1 MKGWE
6 NQYRKARLNTIS
18 WDFPRREIILGVLQM
33 PCTSQKPKPEP
44 RNSPRNWEE
53 KRRPKKRTERL
64 PFQHTNQVLKSS
76 SSAKAIRIGAKGS
89 KQQKQDTAKLL
100 YDTGK
105 FIKVYNS

>member
-1 MKGWE
+1 
-6 NQYRKARLNTIS
+6 
-18 WDFPRREIILGVLQM
+18 
-33 PCTSQKPKPEP
+33 
-44 RNSPRNWEE
+44 
-53 KRRPKKRTERL
+53 L

-105 FIKVYNS
+105 IIKVYNS